1 MYTRVCMYAC
11 MRVCSCMHISVCC
24 TCMHIY
30 ACMYVCVFRTRPRWQ
45 RFASFCSPEPRL
57 VPACSLCLARI
68 FLPTRECLEKVVD
81 FSVNKALRFLISL
94 KLSPLRARAFS
105 LPLSLPL
112 PLSLSI
118 SLILSPLTAP
128 GGVGWLKQSSRGKE
142 RIMMMFMTISAKHE
156 IVPGPPRPDGT
167 YPVGRG
173 DGERNRETMVCLRI
187 PCQKYRDATQTR
199 GVTPK

>member
-1 MYTRVCMYAC
+1 MYVCVYMYTRVCMYAC

-94 KLSPLRARAFS
+94 QLSPLRA
-105 LPLSLPL
+105 
-112 PLSLSI
+112 LSLSLSHFLFLFLCL
-118 SLILSPLTAP
+118 SLSFSLLSRLLAGL
-128 GGVGWLKQSSRGKE
+128 GGSNKVRWGKRG
-142 RIMMMFMTISAKHE
+142 
-156 IVPGPPRPDGT
+156 
-167 YPVGRG
+167 
-173 DGERNRETMVCLRI
+173 
-187 PCQKYRDATQTR
+187 
-199 GVTPK
+199 

>member
-1 MYTRVCMYAC
+1 M
-11 MRVCSCMHISVCC
+11 SVCF

-94 KLSPLRARAFS
+94 KLSLLRARA
-105 LPLSLPL
+105 
-112 PLSLSI
+112 LSLS
-118 SLILSPLTAP
+118 LSPSSFSFFVYLSHSLSSH
-128 GGVGWLKQSSRGKE
+128 GSWRGWVAQTKFAGEREDNDDVYDYIGETRNSSRPS
-142 RIMMMFMTISAKHE
+142 SARRYL
-156 IVPGPPRPDGT
+156 PC
-167 YPVGRG
+167 RG
-173 DGERNRETMVCLRI
+173 DGERNRETMVCIRI